1 MMIGLI
7 RTTAFILA
15 AMAPALLPGEGISA
29 RAEQGLLRALP
40 DPLGDVTELKQQ
52 LALAPDLDIY
62 ALSNSVSQ
70 IMPSLTPEVWGQD
83 RDDVTAS
90 PLEGVK
96 KTARKQRL
104 DFLPMDLVLG
114 QVRKQM
120 GSKHHADLRL
130 ANPRAGQP
138 VLTLQSGAF
147 TLSDIHAALEKAG
160 NSEALT
166 KSDSVYSLHY
176 PLFIMSAAK
185 LQIEAGETLTLSTT
199 EGVFI
204 VNIGNFSMH
213 KAELKGSEQRNKVK
227 DFKPFILTALGGGT
241 DIVGSKLSNLGFGD
255 RTYMRGIDVVSN
267 LLFPIQ
273 TQMRL
278 LSNRIVDVGSIEM
291 IGMKQIDIRNN
302 LVINSRDSAL
312 RIRNVENGQVQNNII
327 VGSQHH
333 GIHLT
338 QNPKNLMISGNVI
351 SSGQGAGIYASGG
364 VSKAHI
370 LNNLLLDNAQDGIA
384 LEGAACSEIT
394 GNSIYQNG
402 KGGIATTNS
411 LAMHFQ
417 KNIIAGNS
425 GAAIA
430 IIGGIATE
438 DRHHLNQNRFIDNEI
453 GVLAR
458 HSPKL
463 ELTGN
468 DFSRQLPVLFSGEL
482 KRNLPQY
489 LARAGKLDNGVS
501 DIFTTTSST
510 AAAVGNGGA
519 RQFVLLNLESCKL

>member
-1 MMIGLI
+1 MVALI
-7 RTTAFILA
+7 RTLA
-15 AMAPALLPGEGISA
+15 LIVAGMAPILLPGEGFSA
-29 RAEQGLLRALP
+29 RAEQRLLRALP
-40 DPLGDVTELKQQ
+40 DPLGDVVELKQQ
-52 LALAPDLDIY
+52 LALAPDLDIF
-62 ALSNSVSQ
+62 AVSNAVSH
-70 IMPSLTPEVWGQD
+70 IMPSLPQNIWEQGD
-83 RDDVTAS
+83 ENLAKS

-96 KTARKQRL
+96 KTARKQQL
-104 DFLPMDLVLG
+104 DFLPLDLVLG
-114 QVRKQM
+114 QVRKQI
-120 GSKHHADLRL
+120 GSNHHADLRR
-130 ANPRAGQP
+130 ANPRTDQP
-138 VLTLQSGAF
+138 VLTLQNGAF
-147 TLSDIHAALEKAG
+147 TLAEIHSALEKAG
-160 NSEALT
+160 NREALS
-166 KSDSVYSLHY
+166 KSDNGYILHY

-185 LQIEAGETLTLSTT
+185 LQIETGEALTLSTE
-199 EGVFI
+199 EGVFV
-204 VNIGNFSMH
+204 VNIGNFLMR
-213 KAELKGSEQRNKVK
+213 KAQLKGSIERNAVK
-227 DFKPFILTALGGGT
+227 DFKPFILTALGGGA
-241 DIVGSKLSNLGFGD
+241 DIVGSALSNLGFGD

-267 LLFPIQ
+267 RLFPIQ

-278 LSNRIVDVGSIEM
+278 VSNRIVDVGSIEM

-302 LVINSRDSAL
+302 LVINSKDSAF
-312 RIRNVENGQVQNNII
+312 RIRNVESGQLLNNLI

-333 GIHLT
+333 GIHLIE
-338 QNPKNLMISGNVI
+338 NPKNLVISGNVI

-364 VSKAHI
+364 VSKAQI
-370 LNNLLLDNAQDGIA
+370 LDNLLLDNAQDGIA
-384 LEGAACSEIT
+384 LEGAACSEIS
-394 GNSIYQNG
+394 GNLIYQNG

-417 KNIIAGNS
+417 KNTLAGNS

-438 DRHHLNQNRFIDNEI
+438 DRHFLNQNRFIDNET

-468 DFSRQLPVLFSGEL
+468 DFSRQLPILFSGEL

-489 LARAGKLDNGVS
+489 LARAGKLDTGVS
-501 DIFTTTSST
+501 GIFTTTSST